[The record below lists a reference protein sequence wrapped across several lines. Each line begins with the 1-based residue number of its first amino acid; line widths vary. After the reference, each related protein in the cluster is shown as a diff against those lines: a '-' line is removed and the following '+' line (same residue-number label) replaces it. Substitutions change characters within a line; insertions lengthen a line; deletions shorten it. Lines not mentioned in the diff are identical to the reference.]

1 MTKRFQDKAV
11 LVTGAASGIGRASA
25 LAFAG
30 EGANVVAVDWN
41 EEKNEATA
49 LDIQQQGGKAV
60 AFTADVSQFQD
71 CEAMVNGTVKTYGR
85 LDIAFNNAG
94 IAGPL
99 GIDLEKTPE
108 EDWNK
113 VMSVNLTGMFLAMK
127 AEIPV
132 MKKQGGG
139 VIVNT
144 ASVAGIIGTKKVTT
158 YTAAKHG
165 VVGLTKAAALE
176 AIEHNIRINAIC
188 PGATMT
194 EMLQGAFDSPGMKEI
209 MMSMQPIGRVA
220 QPEEIAKMVLFLAS
234 EDAAFM
240 VGHALVA
247 DGGLATG

>member
-1 MTKRFQDKAV
+1 MSKRFEDKVV
-11 LVTGAASGIGRASA
+11 LVTGAASGIGRATA

-30 EGANVVAVDWN
+30 EGAKLVVVDWN

-49 LDIQQQGGKAV
+49 LDIQEQGGKAA
-60 AFTADVSQFQD
+60 AFTADVSQCQD
-71 CEAMVNGTVKTYGR
+71 CEAMVAGTVRSYGR

-99 GIDLEKTPE
+99 GINLEETSE

-113 VMSVNLTGMFLAMK
+113 VISVNLTGMFLAMK
-127 AEIPV
+127 AELPV

-144 ASVAGIIGTKKVTT
+144 ASVAGVIGTKKVTT

-176 AIEHNIRINAIC
+176 AIQHNIRINAIC
-188 PGATMT
+188 PGATIT
-194 EMLQGAFDSPGMKEI
+194 EMLQGAFETPGMKEI
-209 MMSMQPIGRVA
+209 MMSAQPIGRVA
-220 QPEEIAKMVLFLAS
+220 QPEEMAKIVLFLAS